1 MVIYPFIL
9 LYFTPFSIYDGF
21 RHVLWM
27 IPYVCVIPALAIY
40 FIIENIKSIY
50 FKIVGATQLMLL
62 VYFLFN
68 FIMITPYHY
77 TYLNILN
84 GKPENFYK
92 KFEND
97 YWGSSIKELINNT
110 KLNKNSRIVFSSCG
124 IADYGAKYYLKKAGF
139 SNFSFKSFDQAEFII
154 MTNRTTS
161 IKENIYSSNNI
172 TNCFDKFNG
181 KDISQVKRNGMVLS
195 VIRKIN

>member
-1 MVIYPFIL
+1 
-9 LYFTPFSIYDGF
+9 
-21 RHVLWM
+21 
-27 IPYVCVIPALAIY
+27 
-40 FIIENIKSIY
+40 
-50 FKIVGATQLMLL
+50 MLL

-124 IADYGAKYYLKKAGF
+124 NSRLWCEILFKKSWF
-139 SNFSFKSFDQAEFII
+139 FQF
-154 MTNRTTS
+154 
-161 IKENIYSSNNI
+161 
-172 TNCFDKFNG
+172 
-181 KDISQVKRNGMVLS
+181 
-195 VIRKIN
+195 